1 MVKSVFSDGKGLVQ
15 SAGSGM
21 VIEQRGATGAAYG
34 DAASAVAVGASDTEM
49 TVVQPA
55 GSVLVDVGV
64 ALKVAIAGSSGNINV
79 KVGTTDD
86 GAELCAAA
94 ALMSSADAVAVGAG
108 ISVAG
113 TKGEGDAA
121 LAFKANAPTYT
132 ASERTIFIRAEQ
144 SAAVTAG
151 EYTPYI
157 RFIKI

>member
-21 VIEQRGATGAAYG
+21 VIDQRGATGAAYG

-86 GAELCAAA
+86 GDELCAAA
-94 ALMSSADAVAVGAG
+94 ALMSSATAVAVGSG

-113 TKGEGDAA
+113 TKGEGDAV
-121 LAFKANAPTYT
+121 LAFSADAPTYT